1 MSPLTVVRAGARHY
15 RLTHRTEYH
24 YDDDVLTSYGRAHL
38 IPRHG
43 SGQHRL
49 EAHLDIEPEPG
60 ELTEHTDFFGNR
72 STYFAVH
79 RPHRDLVVTSRCL
92 IAVDRPEPDRAALE
106 ALRTGSILDLLADRS
121 QRDDDLLEARPYVLP
136 SPMIGRAAA
145 VETFAGDLLGGGDRN
160 LGDVLL
166 DLLER
171 IGKFAYVSGS
181 TDVKTTVTEVL
192 ARREGVCQDFAH
204 VGVAALRA
212 VGLAARYVSGYLET
226 RPPPGRPR
234 LVGADASHAWVSV
247 FAPGLGWIDIDP
259 TNRKFVDDSY
269 VVAAIGR
276 DYGDVPP
283 LRGVIFTESM
293 ESTMKVSVDMAPAGP
308 PAVAGEGVPEH
319 AEG

>member
-1 MSPLTVVRAGARHY
+1 MNATTAVRTGARHY
-15 RLTHRTEYH
+15 RLTHRTEYS

-43 SGQHRL
+43 NGQHRL
-49 EAHLDIEPEPG
+49 EAHLEIDPEPA

-72 STYFAVH
+72 STYFAV
-79 RPHRDLVVTSRCL
+79 RVPHRDLTVTSRCL
-92 IAVDRPEPDRAALE
+92 IAVDRPEIDRE
-106 ALRTGSILDLLADRS
+106 ALRTTTAGTVIEALTDRS
-121 QRDDDLLEARPYVLP
+121 RRDDDLLEARPFRLP

-145 VETFAGDLLGGGDRN
+145 VEDFAAGLLTPGRSLDELLTDLLG
-160 LGDVLL
+160 
-166 DLLER
+166 R
-171 IGKFAYVSGS
+171 IGTFAYVSGS
-181 TDVKTTVTEVL
+181 TDISTTLTEVL
-192 ARREGVCQDFAH
+192 TRREGVCQDFAH
-204 VGVAALRA
+204 LALAALRS

-247 FAPGLGWIDIDP
+247 FAPGLGWIDVDP
-259 TNRKFVDDSY
+259 TNHRFVDDSY

-293 ESTMKVSVDMAPAGP
+293 ESTMTVSVDMAPVDTADQERAG
-308 PAVAGEGVPEH
+308 VAEAQRG
-319 AEG
+319 